1 MNASSGDDHI
11 FLNRIT
17 AIVEANLNNEQFGV
31 SELSGEMGMSR
42 SMLYIKIKSVTKK
55 SASAFISEIRLNKAM
70 EMLKTTSLTVS
81 EVAYEVGFGSPAYF
95 NHCFHKHFGYPPG
108 EAKKQSLAVSN
119 SENNTELQLPHNKW
133 RGIIRHKKLIFAFI
147 GISSILLASYLV
159 LNVNS
164 RSPSTGKVNSRAEKS
179 IIVLPFKNLSNEIN
193 NQYFVDGI
201 SEDILNNLT
210 KITDL
215 KVISRTSSEQ
225 FRASTLSSTEIA
237 RQMNVNYILEGSVR
251 RQGVNVRISVQ
262 LIDARSDRHLWSENY
277 DRQMKDIF
285 AIQSD
290 IAKNVASQLESILS
304 PKEIEMIDKTYTS
317 NQNAYNFYL
326 EGRLNHRLRTKQSYE
341 KSIECYNKALELDS
355 NYCLAYAGLADTYV
369 TSTWFG
375 NYTIEEGITK
385 SRAYALKALG
395 IDKNLAEAHA
405 TLGAIA
411 TFFDYNYDMAEK
423 ELKLAM
429 KINPGYSRGYHLYAQ
444 YLDVIRNKEGARR
457 YLNKAIDLN
466 PTDWQLR
473 WFSYYLFL
481 KDENYDEALK
491 EVVNCGQLRT
501 EASTSLMYFK
511 IYFGQ
516 NNILKAVELYKR
528 YMSEVSPEMNAGIL
542 DSIFAETGKE
552 GVVKFMIE
560 FELQRKTLWIPDIAR
575 YYAII
580 NEKDSALTYLE
591 RGYESGRGDIV
602 KVVGVPEFENLHS
615 EPRFIGLIKKLNLTD
630 YYFPE

>member
-1 MNASSGDDHI
+1 MTSYNLEEQV
-11 FLNRIT
+11 FLNRLT
-17 AIVEANLNNEQFGV
+17 EIVESNLNNEQFGV
-31 SELSGEMGMSR
+31 SQLAGEMGMSR

-55 SASAFISEIRLNKAM
+55 SASFFISEIRLNKAM
-70 EMLKTTSLTVS
+70 EMLKTTSMTVS
-81 EVAYEVGFGSPAYF
+81 EIAYEVGFGSPAYF
-95 NHCFHKHFGYPPG
+95 NHCFHKHYGYPPG
-108 EAKKQSLAVSN
+108 EAKKHSLAVSN
-119 SENNTELQLPHNKW
+119 SKNNTKLQLPYNKW
-133 RGIIRHKKLIFAFI
+133 RGIRHKKLIFAFI
-147 GISSILLASYLV
+147 GISSILLASFFGF
-159 LNVNS
+159 NVNPLNS
-164 RSPSTGKVNSRAEKS
+164 SAGKVNFHAEKS
-179 IIVLPFKNLSNEIN
+179 VIVLPFKNLSTEVN
-193 NQYFVDGI
+193 NQYFADGI

-210 KITDL
+210 KISDL
-215 KVISRTSSEQ
+215 KVVSRTSAEQ
-225 FRASTLSSTEIA
+225 FRESTLSSTEIA
-237 RQMNVNYILEGSVR
+237 RQMNVNYLLEGSVR
-251 RQGVNVRISVQ
+251 KQNDNVRISVQ
-262 LIDARSDRHLWSENY
+262 LIDARSDRHLWSEIY

-290 IAKNVASQLESILS
+290 IAKNVAGQLESILS

-326 EGRLNHRLRTKQSYE
+326 EGRLNHRLRTKQSFE

-375 NYTIEEGITK
+375 NYTREEGIPK
-385 SRAYALKALG
+385 SRAYALKALD

-405 TLGAIA
+405 NLGAIA
-411 TFFDYNYDMAEK
+411 TFFDYNWDMAEK

-429 KINPGYSRGYHLYAQ
+429 KINHGYSRGYHLYAQ

-457 YLNKAIDLN
+457 YLNKAIELN

-491 EVVNCGQLRT
+491 EVDKCGQIRT
-501 EASTSLMYFK
+501 KPGNSRMYFK
-511 IYFGQ
+511 VYISQ
-516 NNILKAVELYKR
+516 NNISKAVEEYKR
-528 YMSEVSPEMNAGIL
+528 YMSEDSPEMNAGIL
-542 DSIFAETGKE
+542 DSIFAESGKE

-560 FELQRKTLWIPDIAR
+560 FELQRKTNLIADIAR

-591 RGYESGRGDIV
+591 RSYESGFGEIV
-602 KVVGVPEFENLHS
+602 RVVGEPEFENLHS
-615 EPRFIGLIKKLNLTD
+615 EPRFIGLIKKMNLTD